1 MQEPWT
7 AQWITTTGANDR
19 HPIFYHTLPDG
30 VDKKVTKARLY
41 ICGLGLYEAYLD
53 GVKIGADWLTPG
65 FNAYHLWV
73 QTQTYDVTEMM
84 QSRPKELSILAGDGW
99 YKSRI
104 PFEGSSVGFYGM
116 IIVYWQNYI
125 LNMQMA
131 VKKYFQQM
139 SHGRSDE
146 AISPFQESMMENGR
160 MIPYRREKWKQL
172 Q

>member
-1 MQEPWT
+1 
-7 AQWITTTGANDR
+7 
-19 HPIFYHTLPDG
+19 
-30 VDKKVTKARLY
+30 
-41 ICGLGLYEAYLD
+41 
-53 GVKIGADWLTPG
+53 
-65 FNAYHLWV
+65 
-73 QTQTYDVTEMM
+73 
-84 QSRPKELSILAGDGW
+84 
-99 YKSRI
+99 
-104 PFEGSSVGFYGM
+104 M

-125 LNMQMA
+125 LNRQMA